1 MNRWIWKVKPT
12 STGKHPG
19 LDPDLC
25 THSLGKFMGSFRHFL
40 PLIQLRV
47 AAVLE
52 PISPVTGCKME
63 YRSPMAGL
71 TRRYRHHSRVL
82 TFTQFSIISYA
93 NKHHS
98 GRKTEHRWRAHS
110 HGENMKTPAERCK
123 GGRGFKLRTFKP
135 WIKCQKGRQHNA
147 RFSAYGVGQVTW
159 KKVTSY

>member
-1 MNRWIWKVKPT
+1 MKPMGTIFFT
-12 STGKHPG
+12 SMGKHPD

-40 PLIQLRV
+40 PLTQLRV

-82 TFTQFSIISYA
+82 TFTPTHILVSSVTLTSITA
-93 NKHHS
+93 
-98 GRKTEHRWRAHS
+98 
-110 HGENMKTPAERCK
+110 
-123 GGRGFKLRTFKP
+123 GGRQSTDGEHTVTGRT
-135 WIKCQKGRQHNA
+135 
-147 RFSAYGVGQVTW
+147 
-159 KKVTSY
+159 